1 MQKKKEYVQSV
12 AMHETFMESVP
23 TFLIMTFLMVRA
35 FNDET
40 LQSIIFDYTRL
51 DSVLL
56 FVTTFSSSGLSSCFG
71 LTKCLKN
78 SVAAVI
84 APVGPAEGVLSARF
98 VLAFFGT
105 VEHSI
110 YHHCLYKYSIFSA
123 CSLAFVS
130 KAAMFAFV
138 AIFYHKRAAIVLTFL
153 LLFLPGLV
161 LGLVLVLDR
170 RTVAVVW
177 RHPHLLLMPAFTY
190 FTFSRRQVALS
201 SRDSRVQLS
210 LRYSGLNMVL
220 SCLAFLAVF
229 ALVLLM
235 FDDIELNQRPDMQ
248 AMFDGV

>member
-1 MQKKKEYVQSV
+1 MKKKKEYVQSV

-110 YHHCLYKYSIFSA
+110 C
-123 CSLAFVS
+123 
-130 KAAMFAFV
+130 
-138 AIFYHKRAAIVLTFL
+138 
-153 LLFLPGLV
+153 
-161 LGLVLVLDR
+161 
-170 RTVAVVW
+170 
-177 RHPHLLLMPAFTY
+177 
-190 FTFSRRQVALS
+190 
-201 SRDSRVQLS
+201 
-210 LRYSGLNMVL
+210 
-220 SCLAFLAVF
+220 
-229 ALVLLM
+229 
-235 FDDIELNQRPDMQ
+235 
-248 AMFDGV
+248 

>member
-1 MQKKKEYVQSV
+1 MKKKKEYVQSV

-110 YHHCLYKYSIFSA
+110 Y
-123 CSLAFVS
+123 
-130 KAAMFAFV
+130 
-138 AIFYHKRAAIVLTFL
+138 
-153 LLFLPGLV
+153 
-161 LGLVLVLDR
+161 
-170 RTVAVVW
+170 
-177 RHPHLLLMPAFTY
+177 
-190 FTFSRRQVALS
+190 
-201 SRDSRVQLS
+201 
-210 LRYSGLNMVL
+210 
-220 SCLAFLAVF
+220 
-229 ALVLLM
+229 
-235 FDDIELNQRPDMQ
+235 
-248 AMFDGV
+248 